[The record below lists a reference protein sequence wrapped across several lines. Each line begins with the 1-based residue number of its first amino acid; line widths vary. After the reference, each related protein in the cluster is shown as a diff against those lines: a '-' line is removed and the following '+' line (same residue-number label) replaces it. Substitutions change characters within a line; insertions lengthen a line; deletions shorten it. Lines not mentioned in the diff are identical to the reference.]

1 MKHRWC
7 ALVLVALMPLA
18 AGCSKVDEAE
28 STYED
33 PATLSPAPDGESEL
47 MQVTFTE
54 KAIERIGIETA
65 PVVSA
70 PDGLVVPYGA
80 ILYDPDGS
88 TWVFTEVKERT
99 FHRVPV
105 TVADIRGSEAVLT
118 AGPLAGTP
126 VVSVGASEL
135 FGAEHELGAH

>member
-7 ALVLVALMPLA
+7 ALALVALMPLA
-18 AGCSKVDEAE
+18 AACSRVEATE
-28 STYED
+28 SAYED
-33 PATLSPAPDGESEL
+33 PATLTPAPEGESEL
-47 MQVTFTE
+47 MQVTFTR

-65 PVVSA
+65 PVVSSLE
-70 PDGLVVPYGA
+70 GLVVPYGA

-105 TVADIRGSEAVLT
+105 TVADIRGSEAILT

-126 VVSVGASEL
+126 VVRVGASEL